1 MAMNEN
7 LLQYA
12 KVNSRGSILL
22 GENTVADGYEHGR
35 DIGIFTH
42 IHTDHIHLFNMAL
55 HECSSIYLSPP
66 TYDLL
71 EALER
76 GGDETVS
83 THSYFEGRHIHRLD
97 FNKPLRPKKHLREIG
112 ADISYSDE
120 ITLIQ
125 AKHILGSAQVRIST
139 MDGTRVVYSSDFAYP
154 GTKPV
159 ECDVLVL
166 DSTHGALQFDSYI
179 DSPSLETRM
188 VDMIDAEIQAGFP
201 ITVRAHTGR
210 LQYVMSMLSEKFK
223 DIPFLVGDR
232 NKKLIPVYNKYG
244 MPIKDTIS
252 SDSLDG
258 DEIIASTSRP
268 FIVFKAVQEGRS
280 QAELDKRTA
289 VFNLGGRYMGHKTT
303 ISQTSGDPGVYNLDF
318 GDHGNYRGILE
329 YVKKCNPGLVITDSY
344 RSKWCEDL
352 AKNIRKEL
360 DIYAIP
366 QPRNRTIS

>member
-1 MAMNEN
+1 MNEN
-7 LLQYA
+7 LLRYA

-76 GGDETVS
+76 GEDETVS

-97 FNKPLRPKKHLREIG
+97 FNTPLRPRKHSRKPDPHIL
-112 ADISYSDE
+112 YSDE
-120 ITLIQ
+120 ITLLQ
-125 AKHILGSAQVRIST
+125 TKHILGSAQVRIST
-139 MDGTRVVYSSDFAYP
+139 MDGKRIVYSGDFVYP
-154 GTKPV
+154 GTEPI

-166 DSTHGALQFDSYI
+166 DSTHGAPHFNTQVDT
-179 DSPSLETRM
+179 PSIENRI
-188 VDMIDAEIQAGFP
+188 VEMIDDEIQAGLS

-210 LQYVMSMLSEKFK
+210 LQYIMSILSSKFK

-232 NKKLIPVYNKYG
+232 NRRLIPVYGKYG
-244 MPIKDTIS
+244 MPIKDTIP

-258 DEIIASTSRP
+258 DEIVSATSRP
-268 FIVFKAVQEGRS
+268 FIEFKTVQEAHS
-280 QAELDKRTA
+280 LAELDKRTA
-289 VFNLGGRYMGHKTT
+289 IFKLGGNYIGHKMT
-303 ISQTSGDPGVYNLDF
+303 IKKTAANPGEYCMGF
-318 GDHGNYRGILE
+318 EDHGNYEGILE
-329 YVKKCNPGLVITDSY
+329 YVNRCNPKLVITDLY
-344 RSKWCEDL
+344 RSKQCEAL
-352 AKNIRKEL
+352 AKSIRENL
-360 DIYAIP
+360 DIPAVP
-366 QPRNRTIS
+366 QPQSLITE

>member
-1 MAMNEN
+1 MNEN
-7 LLQYA
+7 LLRYA

-42 IHTDHIHLFNMAL
+42 IHTDHTRLFNMAL

-76 GGDETVS
+76 NQDESVS
-83 THSYFEGRHIHRLD
+83 TYGYFNGRHIHRLD
-97 FNKPLRPKKHLREIG
+97 FDRPLRPKKHSRELG

-125 AKHILGSAQVRIST
+125 AKHILGSAQVRVST

-166 DSTHGALQFDSYI
+166 DSTHGTSRFDSYV

-210 LQYVMSMLSEKFK
+210 LQYIMSILSGKFK

-258 DEIIASTSRP
+258 DEIASSTSIP
-268 FIVFKAVQEGRS
+268 FIEFKAVQERHS
-280 QAELDKRTA
+280 KAELDKRIA
-289 VFNLGGRYMGHKTT
+289 VFNMGGRYMGSKTT
-303 ISQTSGDPGVYNLDF
+303 ISQTSVDPGVYNLDF
-318 GDHGNYRGILE
+318 GDHGNYEGILE
-329 YVKKCNPGLVITDSY
+329 YVKRCNPGLVITDSY
-344 RSKWCEDL
+344 RSKWCEKL
-352 AKNIRKEL
+352 AENIHERL
-360 DIYAIP
+360 GIHAIP
-366 QPRNRTIS
+366 QPRNRPVS